1 MGWVDTK
8 PGEVETTIMQPSM
21 FNNSVPL
28 PDDTVF
34 LMNTFTDAQLVV
46 SSDVAALLDRL
57 GANADAALTGG
68 STSESSEDDGLSTFS
83 VKERSTLAQLT
94 EHGFVVKD
102 RATERH
108 ALEQFFVDHHENT
121 RSFTSPS

>member
-57 GANADAALTGG
+57 GAT
-68 STSESSEDDGLSTFS
+68 TP
-83 VKERSTLAQLT
+83 R
-94 EHGFVVKD
+94 
-102 RATERH
+102 
-108 ALEQFFVDHHENT
+108 
-121 RSFTSPS
+121 